1 MPHATYLTRPP
12 TPLPIRLQTLLAK
25 QEWLN
30 KPAMPQGVPQ
40 PGLLELAAAAV
51 ESRRR
56 LASGSGA
63 AVDASSAAAADKSS
77 PNGSSTLVNA
87 ETS

>member
-1 MPHATYLTRPP
+1 M
-12 TPLPIRLQTLLAK
+12 QTLQAK
-25 QEWLN
+25 QEWVN
-30 KPAMPQGVPQ
+30 KPQMTAGVPQ
-40 PGLLELAAAAV
+40 PGLLELAASAV

-77 PNGSSTLVNA
+77 PNGSTTLVNA